1 MRCSICARR
10 SSSSSHSSRVT
21 RPSSRNTP
29 CSVSPARSPTR
40 IASPRQRFV
49 ASSMKPRTSSL
60 LIPPRW
66 ASESASSS
74 ARSAVSATAPTRAS
88 ASRLT
93 GSSMG
98 ASTPALPALLA
109 LRGRSRRCRA
119 VDRRN
124 RCERRSRLLCKLLLG
139 LLHRFLETALRHNL
153 ALAPCVL
160 GLPLLEHA
168 EERRRDEDRR
178 VGTRGDTDHQCEREV
193 LERGASVEEQR
204 TDRQKRDERRGQR
217 PADRLPQRD
226 VRDRRHRGPPHKR
239 DVLPD
244 AVEDDDG
251 VV

>member
-1 MRCSICARR
+1 
-10 SSSSSHSSRVT
+10 VT

-98 ASTPALPALLA
+98 TGTPALPALLA
-109 LRGRSRRCRA
+109 LRGRGRRCRGVDRRCRA

-124 RCERRSRLLCKLLLG
+124 RCECRSRLLRKLLLG
-139 LLHRFLETALRHNL
+139 LLHRFLEIALRHYL
-153 ALAPCVL
+153 ALAACVL
-160 GLPLLEHA
+160 RLALLEDA
-168 EERRRDEDRR
+168 KERRGDEDRR
-178 VGTRGDTDHQCEREV
+178 VGARCDTNPQREGEV

-204 TDRQKRDERRGQR
+204 SDRQKRDERRGQR

-226 VRDRRHRGPPHKR
+226 VRDRRHRGPPH
-239 DVLPD
+239 
-244 AVEDDDG
+244 
-251 VV
+251 